1 MAMCRGSVWP
11 IAAAVISDRG
21 RNVEVWPGI
30 HSLNVSPVSNVY
42 LVIGPPLTLIDTC
55 WPGTLRSL
63 IRELDAAGVAVK
75 DLQRIV
81 LTHCDVDHVGNARAL
96 QRLSGAEIC
105 AHAEAIPYMA
115 RDAPANTLN
124 DLPSPGPILR
134 ALIRATAGRRTKTFS
149 VDRVLHD
156 GDNLDGLTVL
166 HLPGHTAGHI
176 GVQAGPVLFAGD
188 AVMGGRKPR
197 PLPGFITQD
206 RAAERRTLE
215 RMAAMQ
221 IELLLPGHLGPVR
234 DAASQ
239 IATILE
245 SY

>member
-1 MAMCRGSVWP
+1 
-11 IAAAVISDRG
+11 
-21 RNVEVWPGI
+21 VEVWPGI
-30 HSLNVSPVSNVY
+30 HSLKVLPMSNVY

-63 IRELDAAGVAVK
+63 IEALDSAGVAVK
-75 DLQRIV
+75 NLQRIV

-105 AHAEAIPYMA
+105 AHVEAIPYLA
-115 RDAPANTLN
+115 REAHADTLS
-124 DLPSPGPILR
+124 DLPSPGPTLR
-134 ALIRATAGRRTKTFS
+134 SLIRATAGRRTKTFA

-156 GDNLDGLTVL
+156 GDDLDGLTVL

-197 PLPGFITQD
+197 PLPGLITQD
-206 RAAERRTLE
+206 RAAERRSLE

-221 IELLLPGHLGPVR
+221 IELLLPGHLGPVK
-234 DAASQ
+234 DAARQ

-245 SY
+245 RY

>member
-1 MAMCRGSVWP
+1 M
-11 IAAAVISDRG
+11 
-21 RNVEVWPGI
+21 EVWPGI
-30 HSLNVSPVSNVY
+30 HSLKVLPMSNVY

-63 IRELDAAGVAVK
+63 IEALDSAGVAVK
-75 DLQRIV
+75 NLQRIV

-105 AHAEAIPYMA
+105 AHVEAIPYLA
-115 RDAPANTLN
+115 REAHADTLS
-124 DLPSPGPILR
+124 DLPSPGPTLR
-134 ALIRATAGRRTKTFS
+134 SLIRATAGRRTKTFA

-156 GDNLDGLTVL
+156 GDDLDGLTVL

-197 PLPGFITQD
+197 PLPGLITQD
-206 RAAERRTLE
+206 RAAERRSLE

-221 IELLLPGHLGPVR
+221 IELLLPGHLGPVK
-234 DAASQ
+234 DAVRQ

-245 SY
+245 RY